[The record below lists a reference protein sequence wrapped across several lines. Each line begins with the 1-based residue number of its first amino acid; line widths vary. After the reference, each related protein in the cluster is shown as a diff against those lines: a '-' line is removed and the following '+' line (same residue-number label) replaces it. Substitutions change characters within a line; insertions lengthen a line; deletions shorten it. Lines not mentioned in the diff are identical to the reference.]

1 VLSLLFVFFLVVA
14 GIQIIYLVTFLLGYT
29 RQPAVKD
36 PGPVPVSVIVC
47 AHDEEGNLRELI
59 PQLLAQNHP
68 TFELIIVNDR
78 SNDGTYDFLREE
90 TQNNPKLRVVNV
102 DRTPPHVNG
111 KKYAITLGVKAAA
124 FEWVL
129 LTDADCRPKNDRWI
143 AAMSQQFQEPSQFVL
158 GMSSYLKEPGFL
170 NLFVRFETLI
180 TALQY
185 VGFALVRNPYM
196 GVGRNLAYKK
206 SMFLEKK
213 GFNNFLSVTGGDD
226 DLFVNQ
232 HANSR
237 NTAIQITPD
246 AQVYSHPKT
255 SWTSF
260 FHQKVRHLSVGKHY
274 RFKHRFL
281 LGLFTLTWIFTW
293 FTGLALLALD
303 ITNYWVPIVLVV
315 RMILLIMTVRTLLRR
330 TGLTFEIWT
339 IPVLDFLYTF
349 YYISTGLVASL
360 TKKIR
365 WRN

>member
-1 VLSLLFVFFLVVA
+1 MLSLLFTFFLIVA
-14 GIQIIYLVTFLLGYT
+14 GIQIIYLVAFLFATNG
-29 RQPAVKD
+29 RPAAKD

-47 AHDEEGNLRELI
+47 AHDEEENLRQLI
-59 PQLLAQNHP
+59 PQLLSQNHP
-68 TFELIIVNDR
+68 TFEIIIVNDR

-90 TQNNPKLRVVNV
+90 AKVNSRLRVVHV

-124 FEWVL
+124 FEWIL
-129 LTDADCRPKNDRWI
+129 LTDADCRPKSERWI
-143 AAMSQQFQEPSQFVL
+143 SAMSRQFQEPSQIVL
-158 GMSSYLKEPGFL
+158 GVSTYMKAPGFL
-170 NLFVRFETLI
+170 NLFIRFETLI

-185 VGFALVRNPYM
+185 VAFALLKNPYM

-213 GFNNFLSVTGGDD
+213 GFNNFLNVTGGDD

-237 NTAIQITPD
+237 NTAIQIVPD
-246 AQVYSHPKT
+246 AQVYSFPKT

-293 FTGLALLALD
+293 FTGPLLLALA
-303 ITNYWVPIVLVV
+303 IANYWVPIVLVLRV
-315 RMILLIMTVRTLLRR
+315 ILLILTVRSLLRH
-330 TGLTFEIWT
+330 TGLTFELWS

-360 TKKIR
+360 TKKVR
-365 WRN
+365 WMN